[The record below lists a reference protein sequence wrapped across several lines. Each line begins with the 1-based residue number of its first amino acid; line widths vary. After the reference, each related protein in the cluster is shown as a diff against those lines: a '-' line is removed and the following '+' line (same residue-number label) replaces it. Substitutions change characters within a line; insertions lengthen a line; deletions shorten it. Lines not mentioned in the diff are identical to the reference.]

1 MNYTGKGVSD
11 AINSFYEYWTTD
23 EAEKVIALCL
33 NNPVNISRREFFE
46 YCTACGGN
54 WGGMLLSGIERLRP
68 EVYEAIPNKIAESGG
83 EAFALI
89 CNVMYLL
96 RIGDEE

>member
-11 AINSFYEYWTTD
+11 AINSLYEYWTIE
-23 EAEKVIALCL
+23 EAEKVIELCL
-33 NNPVNISRREFFE
+33 NNPVNMSMDEFFK

-68 EVYEAIPNKIAESGG
+68 EVYKAIPNKIAETGG

-89 CNVMYLL
+89 CTILYLL